1 LVGETKV
8 DRERKE
14 AETQR
19 VIQAHGAQ
27 VATELNHLLPA
38 HRVILAQITHKVIEY
53 ASISLEKE
61 ERIRGN
67 DRGRDG
73 ETGSNGE
80 NSAYLEA
87 IENAEPIYTFL
98 LDGVRGSGKTTLALS
113 ICRFLDRFAQEQ
125 LGKADLSFRSAP
137 LKWRDDD
144 NIHLVPKWAVD
155 GPPEGHQTARPLD
168 TSFGRRASVHCLPLL
183 RPDDM
188 DKEESIMEAVFA
200 KMLEELR
207 QAADTAKRSNDDKRA
222 ADANKLRG
230 ELLRKVAKGW
240 YFSQRLGVEALM
252 NDSLSFDEYI
262 ERRGN
267 EASQSHDRV
276 RLWRKYV
283 VKYLD
288 FFRAQMLGIFVDDTD
303 IARHLSQDLMH
314 SIRMF
319 FSHER
324 IFSVVAGN
332 LHATRQKLLADQ
344 MAQISD
350 AYGTLRNKESYTA
363 RFWREFERDNLE
375 EYLAKVFPRQHRHF
389 ITLQDADLRQL
400 LYVPPSGD
408 GDGAR
413 LNFSEFCTHCMR
425 PNVPEML
432 QVARLTCPAESY
444 TGGQAAT
451 RGGPTGI
458 TPKQAR
464 ACENYL
470 GFWLLRNHYADTL
483 TPRSARHI
491 NQFHRMMAPAGESD
505 QKFEQADPLNKQRR
519 VAVTV
524 FTAPSN
530 YQVVQRLTDH
540 DSSVVDW
547 VNAQQI
553 SSCWRG
559 GRWLKVNE
567 LKLPQTSPTYHFIL
581 YRLDLEFAKPDH
593 AFQNANFPTS
603 LLPQPA
609 GRGVWTPEPWD
620 APKERQALAQQLFKA
635 QEPATEDANEPG
647 LIGRVIMGMSWVRQE
662 LQGLART
669 FGNPSIPANCI
680 YFKDLRALP
689 DLTWRWDAEDGDTR
703 RRYGQFP
710 VRNVDNT
717 FRLQQNQPQN
727 LYFRRIV
734 LLYGSYPLMPPVP
747 SDEFTRGT
755 VPLFN
760 LELSSLQLGEK
771 NPITE
776 ATFSSKNAE
785 SDAKKSEDAK
795 DTKKDE
801 TALKS
806 EGASSDSHISQNDNE
821 QKKSQRS
828 MPQAAWIEDGGHLL
842 ASLIRY
848 ASLGHPTSLLDLLP
862 ESHEQFD
869 ARAMAKRAKAMGLRS
884 MNTAEPV
891 KDGTISKECPAD
903 GDAFR
908 LATDILRI
916 APRYTRILDDVR
928 RAYSALRIMEQDA
941 NDYAYAF
948 GGTREAAGSSERT
961 DHTAPFQ
968 LGRNDRIRLI
978 DIRKF
983 RECLGLNGD
992 ITDARSTDPRYAGE
1006 SFLQPGQGSDSQAD
1020 GTPVRGVWETLL
1032 SVRRQEPGENGSPA
1046 KDGPTKI
1053 CIRVGTDDK
1062 YGVEIYHGF
1071 LSGRPDA
1078 DNSAPWIKLTPG
1090 ASTAGPETSSQDDES
1105 SRSENGSG
1113 PTCDT
1118 DAGYFVS
1125 DLLERTLNPRR
1136 PDGTKGQ
1143 EQPSSGSG
1151 GDPWKLNAALRAS
1164 VLNTRAPEA
1173 TAADGERAKTHRDDV
1188 GRFRIMRSKLLFL
1201 WGVGPCLSS
1210 LIHLEAMGAIYAR
1223 VEQQV
1228 DELPDATGHPEPRSS
1243 EYKTDKWQE
1252 ARIQGFANGAKS
1264 ALEVLDDWHTT
1275 LATAEALVYLG
1286 ALALEINLADDFEN
1300 LKKSEEEDSEKS
1312 KPNPKERQPQFRP
1325 MPDFSIHTLGLRLYD
1340 KPSPDG
1346 SAKNCPEAFGGI
1358 VRDVLMRLRIGQIY
1372 AEELALKIN
1381 EALPEEANGDGIKKS
1396 PKFTTRISELHKAR
1410 RKQNGYS
1417 DPTP

>member
-1 LVGETKV
+1 M
-8 DRERKE
+8 DRERNKE

-19 VIQAHGAQ
+19 VIQAHGAL

-38 HRVILAQITHKVIEY
+38 HRVILAQIMHKVIEY
-53 ASISLEKE
+53 AWISLEKE
-61 ERIRGN
+61 ERLRGY

-73 ETGSNGE
+73 DTGSNGE

-137 LKWRDDD
+137 LKWRDND
-144 NIHLVPKWAVD
+144 NIHLVPEEAVD

-168 TSFGRRASVHCLPLL
+168 TSTGRRASVHCLPLL

-188 DKEESIMEAVFA
+188 DREESIMEAVFA

-400 LYVPPSGD
+400 LYVRPSGD
-408 GDGAR
+408 RDGAR
-413 LNFSEFCTHCMR
+413 INFGEFCTHCMK

-491 NQFHRMMAPAGESD
+491 NQFHRMMAPAGEFD

-620 APKERQALAQQLFKA
+620 APKERQGLAKQLFKA
-635 QEPATEDANEPG
+635 RETATEDANERG
-647 LIGRVIMGMSWVRQE
+647 LIGRLIPGMSWVRQE

-755 VPLFN
+755 VPLFD
-760 LELSSLQLGEK
+760 LELESLQLGQRK
-771 NPITE
+771 STTDGSAATSGTE
-776 ATFSSKNAE
+776 P
-785 SDAKKSEDAK
+785 
-795 DTKKDE
+795 
-801 TALKS
+801 
-806 EGASSDSHISQNDNE
+806 
-821 QKKSQRS
+821 R
-828 MPQAAWIEDGGHLL
+828 AAWIEDGGHLL

-848 ASLGHPTSLLDLLP
+848 ASLGHATSLLDLRP

-869 ARAMAKRAKAMGLRS
+869 ARAMAKRAETMGLRS
-884 MNTAEPV
+884 GNTAENSPG
-891 KDGTISKECPAD
+891 KNGSNDGPAAS
-903 GDAFR
+903 DAFR

-948 GGTREAAGSSERT
+948 GRITSGGTSEAAGSSEKAEEAN
-961 DHTAPFQ
+961 HSAPFQ

-978 DIRKF
+978 DVRKF

-992 ITDARSTDPRYAGE
+992 ITDPTSMDPRYAGE
-1006 SFLQPGQGSDSQAD
+1006 PLLQPGQGSDSSANV
-1020 GTPVRGVWETLL
+1020 TPVPGVWETLL
-1032 SVRRQEPGENGSPA
+1032 SVQSPKTRGNISPA
-1046 KDGPTKI
+1046 EDGPTKV

-1062 YGVEIYHGF
+1062 HGVEIYHGF
-1071 LSGRPDA
+1071 LSDTSNA
-1078 DNSAPWIKLTPG
+1078 DTKAPWRELTPS
-1090 ASTAGPETSSQDDES
+1090 ASTSDTETPWENRKSSKPRKNS
-1105 SRSENGSG
+1105 NLTS
-1113 PTCDT
+1113 DT
-1118 DAGYFVS
+1118 AAGYFVS
-1125 DLLERTLNPRR
+1125 DLLEHTLNPRWA
-1136 PDGTKGQ
+1136 DDTDGQ
-1143 EQPSSGSG
+1143 EQSSSDPDGK
-1151 GDPWKLNAALRAS
+1151 PWKLHEALRAR
-1164 VLNTRAPEA
+1164 VVDTRAPET

-1228 DELPDATGHPEPRSS
+1228 DELQGATGHPETRSS
-1243 EYKTDKWQE
+1243 EYKTDNWQK

-1312 KPNPKERQPQFRP
+1312 KPNLKERQPQFRP

-1346 SAKNCPEAFGGI
+1346 SVKNCPGAFGGI

-1381 EALPEEANGDGIKKS
+1381 EALPEEANGNGIKKN
-1396 PKFTTRISELHKAR
+1396 PKFTKRISELHKAR
-1410 RKQNGYS
+1410 KKQNGYS